1 MPKHLFILLAIIIG
15 VLAVW
20 SGVTLYFQ
28 HAIDQPKY
36 TVLDQ
41 NQNYEIRQY
50 DPYIIAQT
58 QVQGD
63 YRQAASLGF
72 RILADYI
79 FGNNTK
85 QSTVQMTAPV
95 NIADSESIDMTVPVT
110 ESETIQMTA
119 PVGIKESEK
128 VDMTAPVTITETA
141 NIDMTAPVTITKDQQ
156 DYIVSF
162 VMPFNYTLQTLP
174 KPNNPQVEIKTQPAR
189 KVAALK
195 FSWYA
200 GPKRVEAKKQELL
213 NLLGQDGVATK
224 GTPEYAGYDAPL
236 TAPWLRRNEIIIEI
250 D

>member
-1 MPKHLFILLAIIIG
+1 MPKQLIILLAIILG
-15 VLAVW
+15 FLAIW

-28 HAIDQPKY
+28 HAIDQPQY
-36 TVLDQ
+36 TVIKQ
-41 NQNYEIRQY
+41 NKNYEIRQY

-95 NIADSESIDMTVPVT
+95 
-110 ESETIQMTA
+110 
-119 PVGIKESEK
+119 GIKESQK
-128 VDMTAPVTITETA
+128 VDMTAPVTISESES
-141 NIDMTAPVTITKDQQ
+141 IDMTTPVTITKDQQ
-156 DYIVSF
+156 DYTVSF

-200 GPKRVEAKKQELL
+200 GPQRVEAKKQELL

-236 TAPWLRRNEIIIEI
+236 TAPWLRRNEIIIELHNK
-250 D
+250 

>member
-1 MPKHLFILLAIIIG
+1 MPKQLIILLAIILG
-15 VLAVW
+15 FLAIW

-95 NIADSESIDMTVPVT
+95 A
-110 ESETIQMTA
+110 
-119 PVGIKESEK
+119 IKESESIQ
-128 VDMTAPVTITETA
+128 MTAPVTITENT
-141 NIDMTAPVTITKDQQ
+141 NIDMTLPVTIKESESINMTAPVSITKDQQ
-156 DYIVSF
+156 DYTVSF
-162 VMPFNYTLQTLP
+162 VMPFDYTLQTLP

-213 NLLGQDGVATK
+213 SLLSQDRVTTK

-236 TAPWLRRNEIIIEI
+236 SAPWLRRNEIIIEI
-250 D
+250 E

>member
-1 MPKHLFILLAIIIG
+1 MAKLIIAVIAGLLI
-15 VLAVW
+15 VW
-20 SGVTLYFQ
+20 SVFTLYFQ
-28 HAIDQPKY
+28 YTIDQPKY

-85 QSTVQMTAPV
+85 QSAV
-95 NIADSESIDMTVPVT
+95 
-110 ESETIQMTA
+110 QMTA
-119 PVGIKESEK
+119 PVGIKESENIQ
-128 VDMTAPVTITETA
+128 MTAPVTITENT
-141 NIDMTAPVTITKDQQ
+141 NIDMTAPVTIKESESIEMTAPVTITKAEPIQMTAPVTITKDQQ
-156 DYIVSF
+156 DYTVSF
-162 VMPFNYTLQTLP
+162 VMPFDYTLQTLP

-213 NLLGQDGVATK
+213 SLLSQDGIATK

-250 D
+250 E

>member
-1 MPKHLFILLAIIIG
+1 MPKQLIILLAIILGFVAI
-15 VLAVW
+15 W

-28 HAIDQPKY
+28 HAIDQPQY
-36 TVLDQ
+36 TVIKQ
-41 NQNYEIRQY
+41 NKKYEIRQY

-63 YRQAASLGF
+63 YRQAASQGF

-85 QSTVQMTAPV
+85 QSA
-95 NIADSESIDMTVPVT
+95 VP
-110 ESETIQMTA
+110 MKA
-119 PVGIKESEK
+119 PVGIKESQK
-128 VDMTAPVTITETA
+128 VDMTAPVTISESE
-141 NIDMTAPVTITKDQQ
+141 NINMTAPVTITQAEPIQMTGPVTITKDQQ

-213 NLLGQDGVATK
+213 NLLVQDGVATK

-236 TAPWLRRNEIIIEI
+236 TTPWLRRNEIIIEVQ
-250 D
+250 

>member
-1 MPKHLFILLAIIIG
+1 MAKPIILAIVGLLIAWS
-15 VLAVW
+15 AV
-20 SGVTLYFQ
+20 SLYFQ
-28 HAIDQPKY
+28 HTIDQPKY
-36 TVLDQ
+36 TVLEQ
-41 NQNYEIRQY
+41 NKNYEIRQY
-50 DPYIIAQT
+50 APYIIAQT

-95 NIADSESIDMTVPVT
+95 
-110 ESETIQMTA
+110 
-119 PVGIKESEK
+119 GIKESENIQ
-128 VDMTAPVTITETA
+128 MTAPVTITESA
-141 NIDMTAPVTITKDQQ
+141 NVDMTTPVTITKAEPIQMTAPVTITKDQQ
-156 DYIVSF
+156 EYTVSF

-174 KPNNPQVEIKTQPAR
+174 KPNNQQVEIKTQPAR

-224 GTPEYAGYDAPL
+224 GSPEYAGYDAPL
-236 TAPWLRRNEIIIEI
+236 TAPWLRRNEIIIEVQ
-250 D
+250 